1 MATIDINQYIE
12 QSGMRKARFGGYEP
26 DDVRQ
31 AMLDLCSDYEQRLNT
46 ALQQARGAQQE
57 AEALRRRCQTLIGQ
71 NQNLAA
77 QNANLAGK
85 ADRIARMQSDMET
98 RYSKVQERNHS
109 LTDQVAVLRLKNSDL
124 TLKNKELTE
133 RAENSDA
140 ALRIKGREAEQAKQQ
155 VLSERDQVVAAA
167 QKEAAKIRSQ
177 AREEADQLLKDTN
190 LKAEA
195 IDQLAREQ
203 AIGQAR
209 KMVQAATEETR
220 EIQNAHRLRLQDLQ
234 SRITA
239 MEQQRD
245 KLMEFLSKMIGE
257 LQETQDYARQ
267 NSPLPQQDAE
277 PTEPAA
283 EPQLDLSPTAVDA
296 AASALRSENEEGSA
310 SAAPAAPE
318 EEPAQP
324 HNCVVAPGWNNHA
337 NDTRVARPVP
347 DGPEKQSQAEYFD
360 TTPTANELHTLQT
373 PPAEPA
379 PAGKQEEEV
388 EIPGAIFS
396 YPILRQ
402 KGEPILDEEP
412 PVRGPHTPLMPDVDA
427 DDEDEETPAP
437 MSSPAQQPSAQP
449 APAQG
454 STPAAAPAAP
464 AAPAV
469 PGPGKVAASGPRRK
483 KAVMALRALRRRL
496 GEV

>member
-1 MATIDINQYIE
+1 MAAIDINQYIE

-31 AMLDLCSDYEQRLNT
+31 AMLDLCSEYEQRLNT
-46 ALQQARGAQQE
+46 AVQQVRGAQQE

-77 QNANLAGK
+77 QNAALAGK
-85 ADRIARMQSDMET
+85 ADRIARVQSDMET

-109 LTDQVAVLRLKNSDL
+109 LTDQVAMLRLKNTDL
-124 TLKNKELTE
+124 ELKNKELTE
-133 RAENSDA
+133 RAENADA
-140 ALRIKGREAEQAKQQ
+140 ALRIKGREHEQAKQQ
-155 VLSERDQVVAAA
+155 VLAERDSVVAGA
-167 QKEAAKIRSQ
+167 QKEAARIRSQ

-234 SRITA
+234 SRIDA
-239 MEQQRD
+239 MEQQRG
-245 KLMEFLSKMIGE
+245 KLMDFLAKMIGE

-267 NSPLPQQDAE
+267 NSPQPLENAE
-277 PTEPAA
+277 TTEPSA

-296 AASALRSENEEGSA
+296 AASALRTGDTPEETP
-310 SAAPAAPE
+310 APA
-318 EEPAQP
+318 PADTGDQP
-324 HNCVVAPGWNNHA
+324 RNCVVAPVWNDHA
-337 NDTRVARPVP
+337 NDTRAARPVP
-347 DGPEKQSQAEYFD
+347 DGPEKQPMPEYFD
-360 TTPTANELHTLQT
+360 TTPTANELHTMQA
-373 PPAEPA
+373 PPAKPA
-379 PAGKQEEEV
+379 QKQQGEV

-412 PVRGPHTPLMPDVDA
+412 PVRGPHTPLLPELDA
-427 DDEDEETPAP
+427 DEEEDDPLT
-437 MSSPAQQPSAQP
+437 
-449 APAQG
+449 
-454 STPAAAPAAP
+454 APAAP
-464 AAPAV
+464 AQPAPQPAAPAAGAPARTV
-469 PGPGKVAASGPRRK
+469 TSGLRRK
-483 KAVMALRALRRRL
+483 KAVMALRALRRKL